1 MTKTT
6 DIVSK
11 DKLDTLTKAM
21 GWQFCQIGIY
31 RRKYRL
37 GVRLGDGRP
46 AVLLGGSAKTKLAV
60 AVEGM
65 LALVELAGKVNVEAT
80 LAQATDAEILAQVH
94 ERDSLDE
101 DVITR
106 EFWRYMRPSKK
117 QFKSLAEEMFEDD
130 FTLVEEGQ
138 AALADADELDR
149 YKRVIAAVAR
159 GERVDFAHEFGMCRE
174 SLLLALDE

>member
-1 MTKTT
+1 MHSTAQ
-6 DIVSK
+6 
-11 DKLDTLTKAM
+11 LETLAKAM
-21 GWQFCQIGIY
+21 GWQFCQIGTC

-37 GVRLGDGRP
+37 EVRLGDGRP
-46 AVLLGGSAKTKLAV
+46 VILLDGSSKTKIAH

-65 LALVELAGKVNVEAT
+65 FALVELAGKVNVEAA
-80 LAQATDAEILAQVH
+80 LAQATDAEVLAQVH

-101 DVITR
+101 ATITR
-106 EFWRYMRPSKK
+106 EFWRYMSPTAK
-117 QFKSLAEEMFEDD
+117 QFKQLAAEAFEDD

-149 YKRVIAAVAR
+149 YKRVVAAVAR
-159 GERVDFAHEFGMCRE
+159 GESPNLAHEFGMCRE